1 MGLSA
6 TKSKLWKDE
15 YVFQA
20 YSLRK
25 EGMPYQ
31 QLAQF
36 FNVRVMTVKYWEKRF
51 PWFRLAMKMGREEW
65 LEKRK
70 SRNEGGELSE
80 FVYNGLSPE
89 MKKVWKKLSRVDTK
103 KSGKRIID
111 AILEG
116 KGKNFRQYLF
126 LYAFIH
132 GNFRV
137 THACEKVGI
146 SVRVFQMWRKEKEFA
161 RLFEEV
167 NEKKKDLFES
177 SLIKLVKR
185 GHEAANIFVAK
196 TQLKDRGYDDKAR
209 IDVNVNATL
218 QTPTFPFEEIRPYL
232 STQCQMEL
240 LEAMR
245 KRKTMMMEEV
255 ERKQIESQVI
265 DTKFVERELE
275 E

>member
-1 MGLSA
+1 MSLTVSR
-6 TKSKLWKDE
+6 SRSFKDE
-15 YVFQA
+15 YVFRA
-20 YSLRK
+20 YALRR
-25 EGMPYQ
+25 EGMSYKK
-31 QLAQF
+31 LGDF
-36 FNVRVMTVKYWEKRF
+36 FNVGYETMKNWEKRF
-51 PWFRLAMKMGREEW
+51 PWFRLALKMGREEW
-65 LEKRK
+65 LESRK
-70 SRNEGGELSE
+70 HRNEGELTD
-80 FVYNGLSPE
+80 FVYNGLTPE
-89 MKKVWKKLSRVDTK
+89 MKTVWKKLSRVDTK
-103 KSGKRIID
+103 KSGKQVID

-116 KGKNFRQYLF
+116 KGKHFRQYLF

-132 GNFRV
+132 GDFQI

-146 SVRVFQMWRKEKEFA
+146 SVRVFQMWKKEKDFL

-218 QTPTFPFEEIRPYL
+218 QTPAFPFEEIRPYL
-232 STQCQMEL
+232 STECQMEL

-245 KRKTMMMEEV
+245 KRRTMELETT

-265 DTKFVERELE
+265 ETSFVERELE